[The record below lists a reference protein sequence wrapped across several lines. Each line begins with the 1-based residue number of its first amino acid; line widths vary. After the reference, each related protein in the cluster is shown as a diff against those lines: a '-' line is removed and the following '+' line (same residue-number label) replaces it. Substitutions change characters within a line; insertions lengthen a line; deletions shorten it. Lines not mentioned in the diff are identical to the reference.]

1 MRRKDLAA
9 RALYTSAAMNLYG
22 EKIIL
27 KVASIFWKKLV
38 NYSIAISK
46 MYLVL
51 ILYSEIQTLKNL
63 SL

>member
-51 ILYSEIQTLKNL
+51 ILYSDP
-63 SL
+63 

>member
-1 MRRKDLAA
+1 MRRKDLA

-22 EKIIL
+22 EKIIW
-27 KVASIFWKKLV
+27 KVASIFWNKLV
-38 NYSIAISK
+38 SSSIAISK

-63 SL
+63 SH